1 MENLEKSIIATICY
15 YDTLDYPLTGFEI
28 YKYLA
33 NPSRTTPSFSP
44 PYEGGACLLGR
55 QVRGGGADISFNNI
69 LNTLENSSEL
79 KKIIQEK
86 NGFYFLQG
94 KEKILPQRIKRQKLA
109 DQKWKKARR
118 IIWLLQII
126 PYLRMIAVSGS
137 LALGNTR
144 KNSDIDLLIVTKAGR
159 IWTCRTLI
167 TILITLLGKKH
178 HKGKTRDRICLNHYI
193 TDKSLRIPFESLY
206 NAQTYARLVNVYEFF
221 LPLAKEGPACRQAGI
236 KRGYFQKFQ
245 ESNSWVKNYLVF
257 WLNAKAR
264 NLRMIKENKIL
275 VSFTKFSEAVLDN
288 RVGNQI
294 ENTLGKWQ
302 KKRIKADPLFE
313 KPGGRITADE
323 NQLEFHPESHEVRI
337 VKNFNQKMR
346 DLGLSE
352 LANQK
357 DSGLN

>member
-28 YKYLA
+28 YKYLV
-33 NPSRTTPSFSP
+33 TPSFSP
-44 PYEGGACLLGR
+44 PYQEG
-55 QVRGGGADISFNNI
+55 VRGGGVNVSFNNI
-69 LNTLENSSEL
+69 LNALENNSEL

-109 DQKWKKARR
+109 DQKWKKARK

-137 LALGNTR
+137 LALENTR

-178 HKGKTRDRICLNHYI
+178 YKGKTRDRICLNHYI

-221 LPLAKEGPACRQAGI
+221 LPLAKGEI
-236 KRGYFQKFQ
+236 KRGYFQQFQ
-245 ESNSWVKNYLVF
+245 KENLWVKNYLVF
-257 WLNAKAR
+257 WLNIKAG
-264 NLRMIKENKIL
+264 NLRMIKKNKTLI
-275 VSFTKFSEAVLDN
+275 SFAKFSETVLDN
-288 RVGNQI
+288 LIGNQI

-302 KKRIKADPLFE
+302 EKRIKADPLFK
-313 KPGGRITADE
+313 KPGGRITADK

-346 DLGLSE
+346 DLELSE

>member
-15 YDTLDYPLTGFEI
+15 YNTLDYPLTGFEI

-33 NPSRTTPSFSP
+33 NMSRMLSRE
-44 PYEGGACLLGR
+44 YVAN
-55 QVRGGGADISFNNI
+55 VSFNKI
-69 LNTLENSSEL
+69 LDVLGNSLEL
-79 KKIIQEK
+79 RKIIQEK

-94 KEKILPQRIKRQKLA
+94 REKILPQRIKRQKLA
-109 DQKWKKARR
+109 DQKWKKARK

-137 LALGNTR
+137 LALENTR
-144 KNSDIDLLIVTKAGR
+144 KNSDIDLLIVTKAGK

-167 TILITLLGKKH
+167 TILITILGKKH

-206 NAQTYARLVNVYEFF
+206 NAQTYARLVNVYEPNF
-221 LPLAKEGPACRQAGI
+221 LPLAKGEI
-236 KRGYFQKFQ
+236 KRGFFQQFQK
-245 ESNSWVKNYLVF
+245 SNFWVKNYLVF
-257 WLNAKAR
+257 WLNAKAG
-264 NLRMIKENKIL
+264 NLRMIKKNKIL
-275 VSFTKFSEAVLDN
+275 ISFAKFLEAILDN
-288 RVGNQI
+288 RAGNWI

-302 KKRIKADPLFE
+302 EKRIKADPLY
-313 KPGGRITADE
+313 KKRGGRITADK

-337 VKNFNQKMR
+337 VKKFNQKMR
-346 DLGLSE
+346 DLGLPE

>member
-28 YKYLA
+28 YKYLT
-33 NPSRTTPSFSP
+33 NPSRIMNR
-44 PYEGGACLLGR
+44 ELIAN
-55 QVRGGGADISFNNI
+55 VSFNNI
-69 LNTLENSSEL
+69 LNVLENSSEL

-86 NGFYFLQG
+86 NGFYFLQDR
-94 KEKILPQRIKRQKLA
+94 EKILSQRIKRQKLA
-109 DQKWKKARR
+109 DQKWKKARK

-144 KNSDIDLLIVTKAGR
+144 KSSDIDILIVTKAGR

-167 TILITLLGKKH
+167 TILITILGKKH

-193 TDKSLRIPFESLY
+193 TSKSLRIPFESLY
-206 NAQTYARLVNVYEFF
+206 NAQTYARLVNVYENNLFF
-221 LPLAKEGPACRQAGI
+221 QQ
-236 KRGYFQKFQ
+236 FQK
-245 ESNSWVKNYLVF
+245 ENLWVKNYLVF
-257 WLNAKAR
+257 WLNAKAG
-264 NLRMIKENKIL
+264 NLRMIKENKIFI
-275 VSFTKFSEAVLDN
+275 SFAKFSEVVLDN
-288 RVGNQI
+288 RAGNQI
-294 ENTLGKWQ
+294 ENILGKWQ
-302 KKRIKADPLFE
+302 EKRIKADPLFK
-313 KPGGRITADE
+313 KPGGRITADK

>member
-28 YKYLA
+28 YKYLT
-33 NPSRTTPSFSP
+33 NPSHKSLANQSRIDNRKYITN
-44 PYEGGACLLGR
+44 
-55 QVRGGGADISFNNI
+55 ISFCEI
-69 LNTLENSSEL
+69 LDVLENSSEL

-86 NGFYFLQG
+86 NGFYFL
-94 KEKILPQRIKRQKLA
+94 KSREKILPQRIKRQKLA
-109 DQKWKKARR
+109 DQKWKKARK

-126 PYLRMIAVSGS
+126 PYLRMIAISGS
-137 LALGNTR
+137 LALENTR
-144 KNSDIDLLIVTKAGR
+144 KNSDVDLLIVTKAGR

-178 HKGKTRDRICLNHYI
+178 YKGKTRDRICLNHYI

-206 NAQTYARLVNVYEFF
+206 NAQTYARLVNVYENNF
-221 LPLAKEGPACRQAGI
+221 LFQQ
-236 KRGYFQKFQ
+236 FQK
-245 ESNSWVKNYLVF
+245 ENLWVKNYLVF
-257 WLNAKAR
+257 WLNAKAG
-264 NLRMIKENKIL
+264 NLRMIKKNKIL
-275 VSFTKFSEAVLDN
+275 VSFAKFSEAVLNN
-288 RVGNQI
+288 RAGNLI

-302 KKRIKADPLFE
+302 EKRIKADPLFK
-313 KPGGRITADE
+313 KPGGRITADK

-337 VKNFNQKMR
+337 VKKFNQKMR

>member
-15 YDTLDYPLTGFEI
+15 YNTLDYPLTGFEI

-33 NPSRTTPSFSP
+33 NMSRMLSRE
-44 PYEGGACLLGR
+44 YVAN
-55 QVRGGGADISFNNI
+55 VSFNKI
-69 LNTLENSSEL
+69 LDVLGNSLEL
-79 KKIIQEK
+79 RKIIQEK

-94 KEKILPQRIKRQKLA
+94 REKILPQRIKRQKLA

-137 LALGNTR
+137 LALENTR

-193 TDKSLRIPFESLY
+193 TDKSLKIPFESLY
-206 NAQTYARLVNVYEFF
+206 NAQTYARLINVYENNSLF
-221 LPLAKEGPACRQAGI
+221 QQ
-236 KRGYFQKFQ
+236 FQK
-245 ESNSWVKNYLVF
+245 ENLWVKNYLFF
-257 WLNAKAR
+257 WLSAKAG
-264 NLRMIKENKIL
+264 NLRIIKKNKIL
-275 VSFTKFSEAVLDN
+275 ISFAKFSEAVSDN
-288 RVGNQI
+288 RAGNWI

-302 KKRIKADPLFE
+302 KKRIKADPLY
-313 KPGGRITADE
+313 KKRGGRITADK

-337 VKNFNQKMR
+337 VKKFNQKMR
-346 DLGLSE
+346 DLGLPE